1 MLRPCRALGLL
12 AAVAI
17 GATLALNAQPAW
29 ALDAGAI
36 EHDLIIEVDGKERRV
51 DLDAALGLLKIPSAS
66 VALIDEGDIAFAR
79 AYGKDAT
86 PDTLYQAASLSK
98 LVAAVGAM
106 RLVELGK
113 LDLDQDVNARLTS
126 WRVPENS
133 FDATH
138 KVTLR
143 GLLSMTGG
151 IGVPGFLGY
160 DRGAP
165 LPSLTQ
171 ILDGVPP
178 ANSPPVPVIAVP
190 GSAFRYSGGGYEIA
204 EALMQDAAGKPFP
217 ELIQELVLEPAG
229 MTRSTFA
236 QPLAE
241 ARAAEVASG
250 HTSDGSEIP
259 GGWRVFPEHA
269 AAGLWSTPTDI
280 ARLLLRLAESWQGFS
295 SIFLQRETLIEML
308 TRQNG
313 GAYGLGAAVAGDGA
327 SLVLMKRGQNIG
339 YQGYLILYPSTGQGL
354 VVMTGS
360 DNGSKLAAALIA
372 RAAGAYDWPE
382 LPKLAD

>member
-1 MLRPCRALGLL
+1 LKPCRASGLL
-12 AAVAI
+12 AA
-17 GATLALNAQPAW
+17 LALTAILPFNAQPAR

-36 EHDLIIEVDGKERRV
+36 EHDLVIEVDGEERRV
-51 DLDAALGLLKIPSAS
+51 DLDAALGLLNIPSAS
-66 VALIDEGDIAFAR
+66 LALIDEGDIAFAR

-98 LVAAVGAM
+98 LVAAIGAM
-106 RLVELGK
+106 RLVEQGTLN
-113 LDLDQDVNARLTS
+113 LDEDVNARLTS

-133 FDATH
+133 FDATD

-151 IGVPGFLGY
+151 IGVPGFVGY

-165 LPSLTQ
+165 LPTLTQ

-178 ANSPPVPVIAVP
+178 ANSPPVTVIAVP
-190 GSAFRYSGGGYEIA
+190 GSAFHYSGGGYEIA
-204 EALMQDAAGKPFP
+204 EALMQDVTRRPFP
-217 ELIQELVLEPAG
+217 ELMQELVLEPAG
-229 MTRSTFA
+229 MTHSTFA
-236 QPLAE
+236 QPLPEAREAE
-241 ARAAEVASG
+241 AASG
-250 HTSDGSEIP
+250 HYGDGRKIP
-259 GGWRVFPEHA
+259 GGWRVSPEHA

-295 SIFLQRETLIEML
+295 SIFLRRETLAEML

-313 GAYGLGAAVAGDGA
+313 GPYGLGAAIAGDGA
-327 SLVLMKRGQNIG
+327 ALVLMKRGQNIG

-372 RAAGAYDWPE
+372 RAATAYDWPE